1 MILKKLLIA
10 SSLILTF
17 ATAHAQDP
25 MPNPNTTTTVVSRPD
40 LPGHFLFDLGLN
52 SGINPPEKAWKK
64 GFWGSRTVNL
74 YYYHPIRL
82 GSSKFSL
89 NPGIGFSMERFK
101 FTNFYLLKD
110 TLDNVEQYDLIPN
123 RVYPGL
129 KKSQL
134 VMNYLEIPLEFR
146 FDANPSDPS
155 RTFWASVGGR
165 FGMNI
170 NTHTKI
176 KFKEDGEMN
185 YLKER
190 WRHGV
195 SKFRYSVGARFG
207 VGGFGWFVYYNLT
220 PLFETEKGPS
230 KTEMSV
236 LTAGITINGF

>member
-1 MILKKLLIA
+1 MTRFLYLAIPVLFLI
-10 SSLILTF
+10 SSNTS
-17 ATAHAQDP
+17 AQDK
-25 MPNPNTTTTVVSRPD
+25 TEKTVISRPD
-40 LPGHFLFDLGLN
+40 LPGNFLFDLGLN
-52 SGINPPEKAWKK
+52 MGINTPEKGWRK
-64 GFWGSRTVNL
+64 GLWGSRTMNL
-74 YYYHPIRL
+74 YYYHPIKL
-82 GSSKFSL
+82 GSGKISL

-110 TLDNVEQYDLIPN
+110 TLPDVEQYDLVPN
-123 RVYPGL
+123 RIYPGL

-134 VMNYLEIPLEFR
+134 VMNYLEIPLEIR
-146 FDANPSDPS
+146 LDANPSDPS

-165 FGMNI
+165 FGVNF
-170 NTHTKI
+170 NTHTKL

-207 VGGFGWFVYYNLT
+207 VGGFGWFAYYNLT
-220 PLFETEKGPS
+220 PLFEKDKGPS